1 MTTKSELKMAPDAD
15 AAFENIKQKAAQDP
29 AAFEAKMETILE
41 RIRGVQWI
49 ANEQDLMYSK
59 KAAMIPLMQLS
70 GLLENDDA
78 VNILQLV
85 QATEPGPGND
95 DVIVFIAARWL
106 ANDEMRI
113 HLTNVCLNSAHAWR
127 MSGAIARAYSF
138 IQCLRDSVK

>member
-1 MTTKSELKMAPDAD
+1 MTTKLELKMAPDAD

-59 KAAMIPLMQLS
+59 KAAMMPLMQLS

-78 VNILQLV
+78 INILRLV
-85 QATEPGPGND
+85 QATEPGND

-106 ANDEMRI
+106 ANDEVRI
-113 HLTNVCLNSAHAWR
+113 RLTNVCLNSAHAWK
-127 MSGAIARAYSF
+127 MSGATARAYSF